1 MKWFDYPDEGDEPIL
16 LSRFAGQAVGLPTD
30 RVVPLHRESVK
41 ASDLKHLDRL
51 GHEVVAQRLVLDQL
65 GVLLAVRGVGPA
77 SEAQENLDLV
87 VLGPGS

>member
-1 MKWFDYPDEGDEPIL
+1 MKWFDYPDKGDEPIL
-16 LSRFAGQAVGLPTD
+16 LSRFACQTVGLPAD
-30 RVVPLHRESVK
+30 RVVPLHRESVE
-41 ASDLKHLDRL
+41 ASDLKHLDGL

-65 GVLLAVRGVGPA
+65 GVLLAVRGIGPA